1 MLSNKR
7 KPSNSLEEL
16 IDGETNKINSIT
28 NSDNAQN
35 KEDNVQPL
43 ENSAIMQQ
51 LCNLLYNYV
60 NVLKEI
66 KVNEVK
72 KEKKLKEIQSILNH
86 KRLTKENKT
95 LKIENLN
102 EEIQKINISIN
113 NTKPLA
119 NTNFE
124 ALSTFFAQKIQ
135 LTEDIDEMYLS
146 YEDEIDNNTLC
157 QYSYYFI
164 NKWYISKE
172 FENQLKN
179 ESEALIRDIAHFF
192 DEFKDYNFN
201 LLLCSSPYASMS
213 KDIFLNCM
221 KNYKNI
227 EGTPLFMLIIK
238 KIDLN
243 HLQKENLFHKDEF
256 EMTFEKLKDYLTSKV
271 ALQCYYLLAKTQ
283 KIFSSKIESPD
294 EIKNLIKKEVLHI
307 LDTYTLYTASLSITN
322 TVIAAITC
330 SSKIIILSKSL
341 FEKDDHYGALKY
353 TGQNAAIIA
362 TLAHEVGHAMIRS
375 IKNNFFLQT
384 NSFGNIKYKDLQ
396 NIIEEEEHV
405 ENKTLI
411 KTIKKYLSESELKDF
426 YKHVETEAGEF
437 VESLLTN
444 CIWTFNI
451 IISRFIMTRANWDTK
466 LSEFRLFIISHS
478 QEEDENE
485 GTTFCVHG
493 KAKCKNGT
501 GGLVYYKCP
510 YAMRIAEA
518 KKKK

>member
-16 IDGETNKINSIT
+16 IDGETNKINLIT
-28 NSDNAQN
+28 NNDNAQN
-35 KEDNVQPL
+35 KESNVQPL

-51 LCNLLYNYV
+51 LCSLLYNYV

-201 LLLCSSPYASMS
+201 LLLC
-213 KDIFLNCM
+213 
-221 KNYKNI
+221 
-227 EGTPLFMLIIK
+227 
-238 KIDLN
+238 
-243 HLQKENLFHKDEF
+243 
-256 EMTFEKLKDYLTSKV
+256 
-271 ALQCYYLLAKTQ
+271 
-283 KIFSSKIESPD
+283 
-294 EIKNLIKKEVLHI
+294 
-307 LDTYTLYTASLSITN
+307 
-322 TVIAAITC
+322 
-330 SSKIIILSKSL
+330 
-341 FEKDDHYGALKY
+341 
-353 TGQNAAIIA
+353 
-362 TLAHEVGHAMIRS
+362 
-375 IKNNFFLQT
+375 
-384 NSFGNIKYKDLQ
+384 
-396 NIIEEEEHV
+396 
-405 ENKTLI
+405 
-411 KTIKKYLSESELKDF
+411 
-426 YKHVETEAGEF
+426 
-437 VESLLTN
+437 
-444 CIWTFNI
+444 
-451 IISRFIMTRANWDTK
+451 
-466 LSEFRLFIISHS
+466 
-478 QEEDENE
+478 
-485 GTTFCVHG
+485 
-493 KAKCKNGT
+493 
-501 GGLVYYKCP
+501 
-510 YAMRIAEA
+510 
-518 KKKK
+518 

>member
-16 IDGETNKINSIT
+16 IDGETSNINSIT
-28 NSDNAQN
+28 NNNNA
-35 KEDNVQPL
+35 QPL
-43 ENSAIMQQ
+43 EEACEIMQQ
-51 LCNLLYNYV
+51 LCIHLYNYL
-60 NVLKEI
+60 NILQEI
-66 KVNEVK
+66 KIKEVI

-95 LKIENLN
+95 LKIDSLN
-102 EEIQKINISIN
+102 KKIKEVDISIN
-113 NTKPLA
+113 NIKPLA
-119 NTNFE
+119 NTNFDT
-124 ALSTFFAQKIQ
+124 LSTFFAQKIQ

-179 ESEALIRDIAHFF
+179 ENLELVRDITHFF
-192 DEFKDYNFN
+192 KEFKDYNFN

-227 EGTPLFMLIIK
+227 GGTPLFMLIIK

-256 EMTFEKLKDYLTSKV
+256 EMTFEKLKDFLTSKV

-283 KIFSSKIESPD
+283 NMFSSKSESPD
-294 EIKNLIKKEVLHI
+294 EIKNVIKKEVLHI

-341 FEKDDHYGALKY
+341 FEKDDRYGALKF

-396 NIIEEEEHV
+396 SIIEEEEHV

-426 YKHVETEAGEF
+426 YKHVEVEAGEF

-444 CIWTFNI
+444 RIWTFNI
-451 IISRFIMTRANWDTK
+451 IISRFIMTRENWDKK
-466 LSEFRLFIISHS
+466 LSEFRLFIIAHSH
-478 QEEDENE
+478 EENENE

-493 KAKCKNGT
+493 K

-518 KKKK
+518 KKKMKTKE